1 MNECIQREMRDVVHD
16 GEDSDNGGLR
26 LVMRSWRQEKVARVL
41 VSRGFVVFEFEEM
54 FDDVEEENDAT
65 TLCKR

>member
-1 MNECIQREMRDVVHD
+1 MNECIQREMRDVLHD
-16 GEDSDNGGLR
+16 GDDLDNRGLR
-26 LVMRSWRQEKVARVL
+26 LVVRSWRQEKVNRVL

-54 FDDVEEENDAT
+54 FDDMEEENDAT